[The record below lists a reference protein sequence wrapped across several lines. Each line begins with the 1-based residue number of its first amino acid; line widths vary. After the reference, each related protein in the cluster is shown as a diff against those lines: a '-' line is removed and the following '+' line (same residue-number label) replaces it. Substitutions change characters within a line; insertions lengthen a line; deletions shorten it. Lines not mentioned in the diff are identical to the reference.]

1 MKVILAPSW
10 ALSNEYPASRYGQPV
25 LLYRNTGETFG
36 AWDFVQA
43 CPIDRH
49 TQAAKVVARFAKTL
63 KLDEDGAALVARFV
77 GSLVPSA

>member
-10 ALSNEYPASRYGQPV
+10 ALSNKYPASRDGRPV
-25 LLYRNTGETFG
+25 LVYRSTGETFG
-36 AWDFVQA
+36 PEAFVQA

-63 KLDEDGAALVARFV
+63 TLDTEAVALVALFV
-77 GSLVPSA
+77 GSLPLG